1 MNKYNE
7 NRPALVQ
14 GSEAPIV
21 IREGE
26 TLPPLI
32 CENCRES
39 VLVENYLED
48 CFVGIGLQ
56 CFKCKNVTWTPSLPE
71 GEIFPQKTLTLGREG
86 RFLIGA
92 SVVNSKDVVMT
103 CDQELDL
110 AKSHTTPKSSTTN
123 NLELSVDNI
132 ELLITELDVLSGG
145 RFNKYIHSATRSVTH
160 GSVYFREN
168 PLAWSLVLLKN
179 QLVANEL
186 TINNPTLV
194 ALGFLQSYRDV
205 LARWRDHIHFPILA
219 QEFCAY
225 FYHTL
230 IQLVVASYL
239 TDHGNR
245 IAINVAGEKEGV
257 RNADLYVRLSGSEK
271 LFVEIKGPEAFEW
284 IASDIT
290 LGKMK
295 KVVEKCLSNSRGQ
308 IDINNPGILVIGS
321 TCLENDF
328 LAALE
333 KVLRSVL
340 HAKGRSYK
348 AIAGIATVGLKEVS
362 LEANKNNGSK
372 VSTAFNVG
380 MVTNKY
386 FYTDNP
392 VRTST

>member
-21 IREGE
+21 IRGGE

-110 AKSHTTPKSSTTN
+110 AESHTAPKSSTTK

-205 LARWRDHIHFPILA
+205 LARWRNHMHFPILA

-308 IDINNPGILVIGS
+308 IDMNNPGILVIGS

-333 KVLRSVL
+333 KVLRNVL

-362 LEANKNNGSK
+362 LEANRNDGSK

-386 FYTDNP
+386 FYKDNP